1 MLKDRFSNKIEKTID
16 VGEGNLYSYISLSRQ
31 SAGDDKIKLKLLLDD
46 KLTIW
51 YYIKVVNCKNRQAVK
66 KQILKTC

>member
-31 SAGDDKIKLKLLLDD
+31 STGDDKIKLKLLLDD

-51 YYIKVVNCKNRQAVK
+51 YHMKVVNCKNRQAVK

>member
-1 MLKDRFSNKIEKTID
+1 MLDEIKENE
-16 VGEGNLYSYISLSRQ
+16 YSYIPLSRQ
-31 SAGDDKIKLKLLLDD
+31 NTGDDKIKLKLLLDD

-51 YYIKVVNCKNRQAVK
+51 YHIKVVNCKNRQAVK

>member
-1 MLKDRFSNKIEKTID
+1 MTKLKKTID
-16 VGEGNLYSYISLSRQ
+16 VGEGNLYSYISLSQQ

>member
-1 MLKDRFSNKIEKTID
+1 MLDEIKENE
-16 VGEGNLYSYISLSRQ
+16 YSYIPLSRQ

-51 YYIKVVNCKNRQAVK
+51 YHTKVVNCKNRQAVK